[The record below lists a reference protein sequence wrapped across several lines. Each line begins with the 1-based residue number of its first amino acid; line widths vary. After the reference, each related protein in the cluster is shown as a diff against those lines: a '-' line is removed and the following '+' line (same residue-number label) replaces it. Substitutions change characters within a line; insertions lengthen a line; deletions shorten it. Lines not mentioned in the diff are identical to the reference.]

1 MATISAYETAN
12 GRRYRVRYRKPD
24 RTQTDKRGFKT
35 KREAELF
42 ASSVEVAKAR
52 GEFIDATAARATI
65 GVLGAEW
72 LATQTHLKP
81 STARSIESAW
91 RVHVEPV
98 WGGRAVA
105 DVRHS
110 EVQTWVTRL
119 ARTKSATTAKRAHG
133 ILSSILQRAEKDRRV
148 ATNAA
153 RGVNLPRKK
162 ARKHIYLS
170 HNQVDALASNAGEQA
185 TLVRF
190 LAYTGLRWGE
200 ATALRVRDL
209 DLLRLRASVVENAVR
224 VGGRIVVGT
233 PKSHRSRSV
242 PIPQFLAESVS
253 RLCEG
258 KSRDALLFGDGG
270 YYVRPPSSQSG
281 WFERAVRATMA
292 ADVSFERVTPHD
304 LRHTTASLAIS
315 AGANVKAVQRM
326 LGHASAAMTL
336 DIYADLFDDDLDAV
350 GAALNHAAGAAT
362 VGRMWANGRESTA
375 VS

>member
-42 ASSVEVAKAR
+42 ASSIEVSKAR
-52 GEFIDATAARATI
+52 GEFIDATASRATI
-65 GVLGAEW
+65 AALGSEW

-98 WGGRAVA
+98 WGTRAVA

-110 EVQTWVTRL
+110 EVQAWVTRL
-119 ARTKSATTAKRAHG
+119 ASNRSATTVKRAHG

-148 ATNAA
+148 ASNAA

-162 ARKHIYLS
+162 ARKHVYLS
-170 HNQVDALASNAGEQA
+170 HEQIDALANNAGEYA

-200 ATALRVRDL
+200 ATALRVRDIN
-209 DLLRLRASVVENAVR
+209 LLRLRATVVENAVR
-224 VGGRIVVGT
+224 VAGRIVVGT
-233 PKSHRSRSV
+233 PKTHRSRSV
-242 PIPQFLAESVS
+242 PIAGFLAEPISQ
-253 RLCEG
+253 LCEG
-258 KSRDALLFGDGG
+258 KPRDALLFGDGE
-270 YYVRPPSSQSG
+270 YYVRPPGSQKGGSRGPFGRRWQLTPTSS
-281 WFERAVRATMA
+281 E
-292 ADVSFERVTPHD
+292 
-304 LRHTTASLAIS
+304 
-315 AGANVKAVQRM
+315 
-326 LGHASAAMTL
+326 
-336 DIYADLFDDDLDAV
+336 
-350 GAALNHAAGAAT
+350 
-362 VGRMWANGRESTA
+362 
-375 VS
+375 